1 MMQPTRLRFLL
12 IRMDERNRRDFVSNP
27 IASTLTLVEASIRRL
42 EVGLCLLFESRER
55 LRTNTTTLAQARRRI
70 AVFDAP

>member
-12 IRMDERNRRDFVSNP
+12 IRMDERSRRDFVSNP

-55 LRTNTTTLAQARRRI
+55 LRTNTTTLARARRRI